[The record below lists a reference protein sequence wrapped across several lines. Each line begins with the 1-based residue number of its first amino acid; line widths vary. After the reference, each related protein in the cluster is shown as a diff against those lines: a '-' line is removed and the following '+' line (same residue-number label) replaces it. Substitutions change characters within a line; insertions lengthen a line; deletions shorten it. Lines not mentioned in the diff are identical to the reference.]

1 MFIGSTPHGCIA
13 AATVRA
19 LQAYLAGRS
28 TGPIFLNRDGGRLG
42 EPTVW
47 RLIRRLARTAGVPA
61 ANQLSRHSLRHS
73 AIISPGLSA

>member
-1 MFIGSTPHGCIA
+1 VFIGSTPHGCIA

-28 TGPIFLNRDGGRLG
+28 TGPIFLNRNGGRLG

-47 RLIRRLARTAGVPA
+47 RQIRRLARTAGVPRSER
-61 ANQLSRHSLRHS
+61 N
-73 AIISPGLSA
+73 